1 MIDRLLA
8 PARRLPARRRTEA
21 ALGLILIVLSLAAL
35 GLVIWYDAARS

>member
-21 ALGLILIVLSLAAL
+21 ALGLILIGSVPLAVAMF
-35 GLVIWYDAARS
+35 RERRER

>member
-21 ALGLILIVLSLAAL
+21 ALGLILIVLILALAGFAL
-35 GLVIWYDAARS
+35 RG